1 MAVVKTRDPRFT
13 GYRAGV
19 MIRNGVG
26 RTDDKHLIEWFKKR
40 GYIVETDENEPKP
53 KKPDEMSSAELKA
66 LLKENG
72 VSVGNTKDKDKLLEK
87 LKEVM

>member
-1 MAVVKTRDPRFT
+1 MAVIKTKDTRFT
-13 GYRAGV
+13 GYRANV
-19 MIRNGVG
+19 MFRNGVG
-26 RTDDKHLIEWFKKR
+26 RTDDKHLIEWFKQH
-40 GYIVETDENEPKP
+40 GYVVETDENEPKP